1 MLTWAEIDLA
11 AIRNNARQM
20 QALAQTRVMAVVKA
34 NAYGHGSI
42 RVARAAQEAGAE
54 WLGVARMEEGLALRA
69 AGLQLPILVLGY
81 TLPEAAPEALAN
93 ALTLT
98 VFDWESA
105 AAYSSAA
112 RVLNQTANVH
122 IKVDTGMG
130 RLGVLPSDALNFF
143 HAVRALDGLNVEGAF
158 THFANADA
166 ANSASSQHQLTVFQE
181 LLAALPVRPALV
193 HACNSAGALAL
204 PAARL
209 DMVRLGIALYGLNP
223 SAEVP
228 CPPEFRPALT
238 WKARVAQVKTL
249 PPGHGV
255 SYGHQYITTETETLA
270 VVTVGY
276 ADGFRRV
283 PSAKEVLIGGQ
294 RAPIR
299 GRVCMDQII
308 VSVNHISNVR
318 AGDEAV
324 LIGQQGAEWITADEL
339 ARQWG
344 TINYEVTSGLMARVA
359 RQFFN

>member
-11 AIRNNARQM
+11 AIRNNVRQM
-20 QALAQTRVMAVVKA
+20 QALARTRIMAVVKA

-42 RVARAAQEAGAE
+42 HVARAAQQAGAE
-54 WLGVARMEEGLALRA
+54 WLGVARPEEGLALRA
-69 AGLQLPILVLGY
+69 AGLQLPILVMGY
-81 TLPEAAPEALAN
+81 TPPEAASEALAN

-105 AAYSSAA
+105 TAYALAA
-112 RVLNQTANVH
+112 RALNRTANIH

-130 RLGVLPSDALNFF
+130 RLGVLPSEALNFF
-143 HAVRALDGLNVEGAF
+143 NAVRGLEGLNIEGVF

-166 ANSASSQHQLTVFQE
+166 ASPSSAQNQLNVFQE
-181 LLAALPVRPALV
+181 LIAALSVRPTLV

-209 DMVRLGIALYGLNP
+209 DMVRLGIALCGLNP
-223 SAEVP
+223 SADVP
-228 CPPEFRPALT
+228 CPPQFRPALT

-255 SYGHQYITTETETLA
+255 SYGHRYMTTETETLA
-270 VVTVGY
+270 VVAVGY
-276 ADGFRRV
+276 ADGYRRA
-283 PSAKEVLIGGQ
+283 PSAQAVLIGGQ

-308 VSVNHISNVR
+308 VGVSHIPNVR

-324 LIGQQGAEWITADEL
+324 LIGQQGTEHIPADEL

>member
-1 MLTWAEIDLA
+1 MLTWAEIDLT
-11 AIRNNARQM
+11 AIRNNVRQM

-34 NAYGHGSI
+34 NAYGHGAM
-42 RVARAAQEAGAE
+42 RVARAAQEADAE
-54 WLGVARMEEGLALRA
+54 WLGVARPEEGLALRA

-81 TLPEAAPEALAN
+81 TPPEAAPEALAN

-105 AAYSSAA
+105 TAYSSAA
-112 RVLNQTANVH
+112 RALNQTANVH

-130 RLGVLPSDALNFF
+130 RLGVLPPDALNFF
-143 HAVRALDGLNVEGAF
+143 HAVRALEGLNIEGAF

-166 ANSASSQHQLTVFQE
+166 ASPASAQQQLTVFQE
-181 LLAALPVRPALV
+181 LLAALPARPALV

-223 SAEVP
+223 SSEVP
-228 CPPEFRPALT
+228 CPPEFRPALM

-270 VVTVGY
+270 TVAVGY
-276 ADGFRRV
+276 ADGFRRA

-308 VSVNHISNVR
+308 VSVSHIPNVR
-318 AGDEAV
+318 AGDEVV
-324 LIGQQGAEWITADEL
+324 LIGQQGAAQITADEV

>member
-1 MLTWAEIDLA
+1 MVTWAEIDLA
-11 AIRNNARQM
+11 AIRNNVRQT
-20 QALAQTRVMAVVKA
+20 LRLTRTRVMAVVKA
-34 NAYGHGSI
+34 NAYGHGAVA
-42 RVARAAQEAGAE
+42 VARAAQEAGAE
-54 WLGVARMEEGLALRA
+54 WLGVARAEEGLALRA
-69 AGLQLPILVLGY
+69 AGLPLPILVLGY
-81 TLPEAAPEALAN
+81 TPQAEAAEAIHN

-105 AAYSSAA
+105 KAYAAAA
-112 RVLNQTANVH
+112 HAVSRAATVH
-122 IKVDTGMG
+122 LKLDTGMG
-130 RLGVLPSDALNFF
+130 RLGVLPNEALNFF
-143 HAVRALDGLNVEGAF
+143 NAVSALGNLKIEGVF

-166 ANSASSQHQLTVFQE
+166 ASLISAQQQLKVFQD
-181 LLAALPVRPALV
+181 LIAALPTRPAIL

-223 SAEVP
+223 SAETP

-238 WKARVAQVKTL
+238 WKAQVAQVKTL

-270 VVTVGY
+270 AVTVGY
-276 ADGFRRV
+276 ADGFRRA

-308 VSVNHISNVR
+308 VGVSHLPNLR
-318 AGDEAV
+318 AGDEVV
-324 LIGQQGAEWITADEL
+324 LIGQQGAERITADEL

-344 TINYEVTSGLMARVA
+344 TINYEVTSGLMARVV
-359 RQFFN
+359 RVYHG